1 MTEINDFYMQS
12 LHTSWDAHV
21 VNNISLDDLDV
32 EKIEAF
38 VETVNNRGRF
48 NLDLDPLHALQKLKL
63 ISQDLPTWASL
74 LLFSKQPMRHHIH
87 MGRFKTP
94 VTIIDDKQIT
104 DTLFEAVE
112 NAMKF
117 LISHVSVSFEF
128 DGTLQRKERFAYPLK
143 ALREALLNA
152 VVHRD
157 YRNASDVQIKIYDDH
172 LTIFSPGT
180 LYGGLTIEELK
191 TDVYPSQL
199 RNKLIA
205 EAFYLTG
212 NIEKYGSGMIR
223 IRQELKIY
231 PELNFKI
238 EEIGGGIQVTFS
250 SQKTMHEGVSE

>member
-1 MTEINDFYMQS
+1 
-12 LHTSWDAHV
+12 
-21 VNNISLDDLDV
+21 
-32 EKIEAF
+32 
-38 VETVNNRGRF
+38 
-48 NLDLDPLHALQKLKL
+48 
-63 ISQDLPTWASL
+63 
-74 LLFSKQPMRHHIH
+74 
-87 MGRFKTP
+87 
-94 VTIIDDKQIT
+94 
-104 DTLFEAVE
+104 
-112 NAMKF
+112 MKF

-250 SQKTMHEGVSE
+250 SQKTMHEGVSEGVNILYECIQNNPGLRLPDYSKLLGIPVKTLEHRIKNLRQKKKVIFKGSPKSGGYHPL